1 MLVLTVCQE
10 ADHTG
15 RICEGSI
22 VPDKRI
28 DASAANPQ
36 TPGSPSNG
44 DPVKTAAISW
54 LMTQ

>member
-22 VPDKRI
+22 FPDKEI
-28 DASAANPQ
+28 MADACVLQSEDLVKAAA
-36 TPGSPSNG
+36 
-44 DPVKTAAISW
+44 VLW
-54 LMTQ
+54 LQYQ